1 MKSEC
6 EKIVS
11 YWKRNFS
18 EYIVKM
24 ILLATD
30 ISIYRYICQENLLIF
45 V

>member
-1 MKSEC
+1 ME
-6 EKIVS
+6 IFS
-11 YWKRNFS
+11 YLKRYVFL
-18 EYIVKM
+18 EYIVKK